1 MAERVLWADVARGLG
16 IIMVVFSHC
25 WRGLGDAGL
34 ISDQNLFYDVDT
46 ALYLVHM
53 PLFFF
58 LSGIFYF
65 PSVNSKDTNML
76 IWNKIFT
83 ILYPYFLWSTVLII
97 VNVLTASFV
106 NKPFS
111 LSVLESLP
119 LHPIGPFWFLYAL
132 FLIQG
137 IALIVFRV
145 LRLSSW
151 MAVAIGLAMLTAS
164 FFVDA
169 YVPHQILFH
178 FIFFAA
184 GTAFAE
190 FVGLSPAISTK
201 FAALCS
207 ALYLGGL
214 AVALPNGLVF
224 SAPALIPLSLLG
236 VATVVGLSRVGATSR
251 YVHRLSWLM
260 ALGRASMAIYVMHVL
275 FTAGSRIV
283 LVVLFGVHSV
293 PALLAAGVV
302 AGLIGPV
309 IIYSV
314 VHRLR
319 LDPLFGF
326 AAPRRYGA
334 HVALFGS

>member
-1 MAERVLWADVARGLG
+1 
-16 IIMVVFSHC
+16 
-25 WRGLGDAGL
+25 
-34 ISDQNLFYDVDT
+34 
-46 ALYLVHM
+46 
-53 PLFFF
+53 
-58 LSGIFYF
+58 
-65 PSVNSKDTNML
+65 ML
-76 IWNKIFT
+76 IWNKTFS
-83 ILYPYFLWSTVLII
+83 ILYPYFLWSTVLSI

-106 NKPFS
+106 NNHFS

-132 FLIQG
+132 FLIQV
-137 IALIVFRV
+137 ISLIVFRV

-151 MAVAIGLAMLTAS
+151 TAVAIGLVMLTAS

-184 GTAFAE
+184 GAAFAE
-190 FVGLSPAISTK
+190 FVGLSPEISTK

-207 ALYLGGL
+207 VLYLGGL

-224 SAPALIPLSLLG
+224 S
-236 VATVVGLSRVGATSR
+236 T
-251 YVHRLSWLM
+251 
-260 ALGRASMAIYVMHVL
+260 
-275 FTAGSRIV
+275 
-283 LVVLFGVHSV
+283 

-302 AGLIGPV
+302 AGLIGPM
-309 IIYSV
+309 IIFSV

-326 AAPRRYGA
+326 AAPRRYGT
-334 HVALFGS
+334 HVALLGS